1 MFFFIRWVNVPSVV
15 IIISTPHL
23 LHICKFYA
31 ALFSLNCRNPAM
43 LPSRVIPLSLVDPIL
58 MKLRNNQVCVF

>member
-31 ALFSLNCRNPAM
+31 ALFFNLQKPCNAT
-43 LPSRVIPLSLVDPIL
+43 L
-58 MKLRNNQVCVF
+58 